1 MWPCRRVARARSGS
15 SRTWGWTRGLPTS
28 REASGSATWCCA
40 AVDRGNTMGTT
51 KEIAMKPIMISV
63 ARALPA
69 LLFLGATCAFAQEAR
84 QGVAQLK
91 DVHGNVLVSKESG
104 LASGDESLRLTKGA
118 RVITTSR
125 SDVVVV
131 FDNGCEVRL
140 KENQRLEID
149 AAKPCSELVA
159 QAQSILAEPAGAAA
173 AGAAGPLW
181 GRSWPPPP
189 PPGASCVA

>member
-1 MWPCRRVARARSGS
+1 
-15 SRTWGWTRGLPTS
+15 
-28 REASGSATWCCA
+28 
-40 AVDRGNTMGTT
+40 
-51 KEIAMKPIMISV
+51 MKQVMNSV
-63 ARALPA
+63 VRALPA
-69 LLFLGATCAFAQEAR
+69 LVFLAATSASAQEAR

-104 LASGDESLRLTKGA
+104 LASGDEAVRLTKGA

-149 AAKPCSELVA
+149 ETKPCSALVA

-173 AGAAGPLW
+173 ASASGSLAAYSALLPALGGGLAGVKVIQSLRESQPV
-181 GRSWPPPP
+181 SPN
-189 PPGASCVA
+189 

>member
-1 MWPCRRVARARSGS
+1 MNIASTASARG
-15 SRTWGWTRGLPTS
+15 
-28 REASGSATWCCA
+28 
-40 AVDRGNTMGTT
+40 
-51 KEIAMKPIMISV
+51 
-63 ARALPA
+63 ALALA
-69 LLFLGATCAFAQEAR
+69 LLFAASQPFAQEAR

-104 LASGDESLRLTKGA
+104 LASGDEQLRLTNGT

-149 AAKPCSELVA
+149 DAKPCAALVA
-159 QAQSILAEPAGAAA
+159 QALSILAEPAGAAA
-173 AGAAGPLW
+173 ASGAGGLAAYSVLMPALGGGLAGVRVIQSLRESQPV
-181 GRSWPPPP
+181 SPN
-189 PPGASCVA
+189 

>member
-1 MWPCRRVARARSGS
+1 
-15 SRTWGWTRGLPTS
+15 
-28 REASGSATWCCA
+28 
-40 AVDRGNTMGTT
+40 MGTM
-51 KEIAMKPIMISV
+51 KEIAMKQVMLSF
-63 ARALPA
+63 ARVLPA
-69 LLFLGATCAFAQEAR
+69 LFILGATCAFAQEAR

-104 LASGDESLRLTKGA
+104 LASGDEALRITKGT

-149 AAKPCSELVA
+149 DSKPCSALIV

-173 AGAAGPLW
+173 AGASGSVAVYTALLPALGGGLAGVKVIQSLRESQPV
-181 GRSWPPPP
+181 SPN
-189 PPGASCVA
+189 